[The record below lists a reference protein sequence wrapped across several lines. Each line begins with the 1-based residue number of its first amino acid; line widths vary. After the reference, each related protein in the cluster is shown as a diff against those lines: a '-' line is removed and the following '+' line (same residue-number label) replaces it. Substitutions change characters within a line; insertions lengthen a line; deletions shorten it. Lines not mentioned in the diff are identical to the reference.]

1 MCFATLTC
9 PDTYRPPM
17 PAKPT
22 HKTRTHITLPQD
34 LLLHL
39 SPDALDF
46 ARWAGFRLPPPPEPG
61 GPAEAASAQL
71 ERLLRLKML
80 LLVAVALRMRAFRWG
95 AAMGVLPA
103 VCVQLV
109 RCMQA
114 AQHSV
119 HRPAAFKTCGSHCLC
134 RWQGKLPEEVQAAGR
149 CGAPCPLF
157 WPCSPDYEPPA
168 LGEWAEGVRKELAGR
183 GL

>member
-1 MCFATLTC
+1 MCPGSSLPRIERLLAC
-9 PDTYRPPM
+9 Q
-17 PAKPT
+17 T
-22 HKTRTHITLPQD
+22 HAQTPHTRITLPQD

-114 AQHSV
+114 AQRSV
-119 HRPAAFKTCGSHCLC
+119 WHYPAA
-134 RWQGKLPEEVQAAGR
+134 
-149 CGAPCPLF
+149 
-157 WPCSPDYEPPA
+157 A
-168 LGEWAEGVRKELAGR
+168 LASCTTQLWFPMPV
-183 GL
+183 